1 MIVSSDDAS
10 TFERGCTADLAVG
23 RSGKRL
29 MILIVVSHT
38 IQVSSEMWARG
49 RPGASSRPN
58 RAASADCVNDLSS
71 AAPSARALKHA

>member
-1 MIVSSDDAS
+1 MIVSNDDAS
-10 TFERGCTADLAVG
+10 TFERGCTAGLAVG

-49 RPGASSRPN
+49 RPEQARGQTEQPRPTASMTCQVQHRV
-58 RAASADCVNDLSS
+58 RGL
-71 AAPSARALKHA
+71 